1 MTNKDWVSHVKQFAF
16 KNNIVY
22 MQALKSIECQESYKK
37 KERKYQGIKDLR
49 KEQNQMVINYL
60 NKNDI
65 PKEQFQQEYLKLEFK
80 IKNKM
85 SDSKRYRIK
94 YKKTLKENN
103 A

>member
-1 MTNKDWVSHVKQFAF
+1 MTNKAWISHVKQFAF

-22 MQALKSIECQESYKK
+22 MEALKSLECQQLYIKK
-37 KERKYQGIKDLR
+37 NKQKDNIKILR
-49 KEQNQMVINYL
+49 QLQNQLVFQFLDGIVPREEFKNSYTEIN
-60 NKNDI
+60 D
-65 PKEQFQQEYLKLEFK
+65 K